1 MIFMMLRR
9 HASEVRSLTQCGLC
23 GDRVSARDHLL
34 AGPPGTTAGVGLCA
48 RCGDALVNLT
58 AQFGGNL
65 SLKIDTQST
74 VAQVRCPSPSG
85 APTRSEP

>member
-23 GDRVSARDHLL
+23 GERVSARDHLL
-34 AGPPGTTAGVGLCA
+34 VGPPGTTAGVGLCA

-58 AQFGGNL
+58 EQFGGSL
-65 SLKIDTQST
+65 SVKIDTHAK
-74 VAQVRCPSPSG
+74 VAQFRRLSPSG
-85 APTRSEP
+85 ATAGCEP